1 MHPSKM
7 RTSTPPRSDIEQVWS
22 DVTSSKRRRAA
33 GGPLCPPMRI
43 ALEVLAVLCLLSWG
57 LTFITVFSTRD
68 CHGSFFSSSTQNTA
82 VGGIVTIV
90 SSSTELAWSV
100 DDGLVHMASGGSC
113 LARHAFRVERH
124 TTVRSKQAF
133 CLRSL
138 ADLRVVEVV
147 RAGEPAAFTLR
158 TGSLSCNH
166 THQLFELHRS
176 RSLWSLGAD
185 SYVNVRDEWCALGFG
200 RPSPLMLDAALHMHR
215 SPPSVALGRRHLRA
229 HGDKAPWGPLRH
241 ETLRTR
247 MALEP
252 CPELYAPTATMRVH
266 GTHLLPAPRAAR
278 GRPAGG
284 CYAHVHAHVHM
295 CMHIRAHVN
304 AGRTSLLCDCWP
316 WSRSLI
322 WGRQK
327 VRTLPV
333 DVGHRRRARA
343 VCPPR
348 TQPRRRR
355 QVHSSTLYAARRR
368 RPPYQSRASETA
380 RAPDGRGS
388 RYRQVPGCRERL
400 IALSLSLLVHARLVR
415 ARAAIGSQSGGSRAT
430 VEADAASTYA
440 ADRALPFAC
449 TSCGA
454 VPTTP

>member
-1 MHPSKM
+1 
-7 RTSTPPRSDIEQVWS
+7 
-22 DVTSSKRRRAA
+22 
-33 GGPLCPPMRI
+33 
-43 ALEVLAVLCLLSWG
+43 
-57 LTFITVFSTRD
+57 
-68 CHGSFFSSSTQNTA
+68 
-82 VGGIVTIV
+82 
-90 SSSTELAWSV
+90 
-100 DDGLVHMASGGSC
+100 
-113 LARHAFRVERH
+113 
-124 TTVRSKQAF
+124 
-133 CLRSL
+133 
-138 ADLRVVEVV
+138 
-147 RAGEPAAFTLR
+147 
-158 TGSLSCNH
+158 
-166 THQLFELHRS
+166 
-176 RSLWSLGAD
+176 
-185 SYVNVRDEWCALGFG
+185 
-200 RPSPLMLDAALHMHR
+200 
-215 SPPSVALGRRHLRA
+215 
-229 HGDKAPWGPLRH
+229 
-241 ETLRTR
+241 

-266 GTHLLPAPRAAR
+266 GTHLLPAPRASR
-278 GRPAGG
+278 GRPAGR

-388 RYRQVPGCRERL
+388 RYRQVPGCRERH
-400 IALSLSLLVHARLVR
+400 IALSLSASARSAGAC
-415 ARAAIGSQSGGSRAT
+415 ARRNRFAVWWKPSDCRAT
-430 VEADAASTYA
+430 DEADAASTYA